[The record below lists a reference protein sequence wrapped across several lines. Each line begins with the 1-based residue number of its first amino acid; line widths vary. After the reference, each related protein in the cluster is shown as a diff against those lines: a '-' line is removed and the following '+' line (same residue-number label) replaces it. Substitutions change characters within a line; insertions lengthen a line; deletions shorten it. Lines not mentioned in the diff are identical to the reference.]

1 MCIFLTG
8 MSAEEDTYQKVRGLL
23 NLRSMMKKLLCS
35 WALNRINLKDKFREK
50 TSEKI
55 SKKYFTYVW
64 KNNTYNREKNIHIYI

>member
-23 NLRSMMKKLLCS
+23 NLRSMMKKLLRS

-64 KNNTYNREKNIHIYI
+64 KNNTYNREKDIYI